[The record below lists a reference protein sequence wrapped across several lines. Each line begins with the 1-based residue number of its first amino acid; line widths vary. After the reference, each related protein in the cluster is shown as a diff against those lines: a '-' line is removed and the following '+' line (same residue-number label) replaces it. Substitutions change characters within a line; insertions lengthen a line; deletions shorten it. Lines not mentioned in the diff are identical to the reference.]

1 MRRDIEKTYSRKAF
15 VAKLHR
21 LADALERGERF
32 ATQVAGRRVVVPRAA
47 VFGIERE
54 GGIEEIEFQ
63 ITWKAARRRKAPP
76 VTPRRTHRF
85 RNQRRQPRVS
95 VQGSSAAATPRRRAA
110 SRAAP

>member
-63 ITWKAARRRKAPP
+63 ITWKAPP
-76 VTPRRTHRF
+76 VTPHRTHRF